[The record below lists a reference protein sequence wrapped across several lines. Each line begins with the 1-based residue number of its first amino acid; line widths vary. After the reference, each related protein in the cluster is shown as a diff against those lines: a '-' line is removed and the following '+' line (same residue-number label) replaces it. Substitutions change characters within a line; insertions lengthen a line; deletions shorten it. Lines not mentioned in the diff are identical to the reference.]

1 MPKDKRRK
9 PPGAI
14 TFDAAP
20 IQKMDTPELCR
31 RIGLGRFLL
40 DKMADEKDP
49 RWPAARKELERQMAV
64 LYRHLKERDD
74 WDGKEPVLA
83 VKIENATGK
92 GPHNGEKPPPVV
104 VGMQSIK
111 MSGKVQG

>member
-1 MPKDKRRK
+1 MPKDERRK
-9 PPGAI
+9 PPGSV
-14 TFDAAP
+14 TLDATL
-20 IQKMDTPELCR
+20 IRKMDTPELCR
-31 RIGLGRFLL
+31 RIGLGRFIL
-40 DKMADEKDP
+40 DKMAGEEDP
-49 RWPAARKELERQMAV
+49 RWPGAKAELERQVAT
-64 LYRHLKERDD
+64 LYRHLEQRDD
-74 WDGKEPVLA
+74 WDGEEPALA